1 MSLASPP
8 PRSYLRGALI
18 DADLDLPALGS
29 ALWRNRFKILR
40 PTIVVALLTFLVVIM
55 IPSKYQSEARVLVI
69 GRDNIYLRPDA
80 DKDLIDRNVIDQ
92 EAVVSQAQLVLSRDL
107 AKEVIAKL

>member
-1 MSLASPP
+1 
-8 PRSYLRGALI
+8 
-18 DADLDLPALGS
+18 LPALGS

-92 EAVVSQAQLVLSRDL
+92 EAVVSQAQLVLSRDSRQGSDRQ
-107 AKEVIAKL
+107 AQAQRAARIRIRR